1 MEPDFD
7 VERFEKKLLSLK
19 DTQDSITGLSKW
31 CLNKR
36 LSHKQ
41 IVRSWLNVL
50 KQGEFDQLDV
60 VQTRLQSVLFLVKIE
75 SRLTLFYLAND
86 VIQHSK
92 RRNYEF
98 VDSWGTTLQKATTLV
113 REDKVKEKISRIFNI
128 WEQREIYSEDFI
140 ADLHGLLAINSAK
153 KTSTSITPT
162 LRSVTPVA
170 THHQPLRSDDAE
182 DEFQLAV
189 VVGNIRNCVALE
201 SETDKNLKVVVK
213 THVPD
218 MEKTRSNLKGLCNL
232 MHLNA
237 ADNNSMFYS
246 GFFFRSITCRR
257 GGEGPRNSNSQ
268 VRAFHLEPQ
277 RGDQSKE
284 NSPDNAGSSR

>member
-246 GFFFRSITCRR
+246 GFFFQIDHMSTRWRR
-257 GGEGPRNSNSQ
+257 T
-268 VRAFHLEPQ
+268 
-277 RGDQSKE
+277 SKQQQP
-284 NSPDNAGSSR
+284 STSFSSRASTRRSKQGKFS

>member
-1 MEPDFD
+1 MEPEFD
-7 VERFEKKLLSLK
+7 VERFEKKLLNLK

-36 LSHKQ
+36 IAHKQ

-50 KQGEFDQLDV
+50 KQGELVQLDV
-60 VQTRLQSVLFLVKIE
+60 SVRLPTFHLFLVKIE
-75 SRLTLFYLAND
+75 CRLTLFYLAND

-113 REDKVKEKISRIFNI
+113 RDDKVKEKVSRIFNI

-140 ADLHGLLAINSAK
+140 ADLHGLLAINPAK
-153 KTSTSITPT
+153 KTPSSTSITT
-162 LRSVTPVA
+162 VRSLSPIVP
-170 THHQPLRSDDAE
+170 HQTQPPKIDDFE
-182 DEFQLAV
+182 DEFQLSAV
-189 VVGNIRNCVALE
+189 VSSIKNCVALE

-218 MEKTRSNLKGLCNL
+218 MEKTRSNLKGL
-232 MHLNA
+232 
-237 ADNNSMFYS
+237 
-246 GFFFRSITCRR
+246 
-257 GGEGPRNSNSQ
+257 RNHSLKVNKS
-268 VRAFHLEPQ
+268 
-277 RGDQSKE
+277 
-284 NSPDNAGSSR
+284 